1 MKSSILHRAAAWWG
15 GYFRVAMTAFR
26 GMGRDNVMMISSGM
40 VYSTLI
46 ALIPCMTFL
55 VAFLSVFGVLQPF
68 MDFVTEFLVDVF
80 GSETGH
86 QLADYISLFSS
97 NAMSLGVVG
106 LVSFIITGILLV
118 DKVYISINQIFHT
131 RPSSGAMRR
140 FSSFLTFLIVLA
152 FLIVASF
159 ALQTMVRNTF
169 SRIAIGHGP
178 RGNAGRFLTS
188 SLVIWLFLFL
198 LYKAVP
204 AAKIR
209 TSSATVGATTGLIA
223 LLIAT
228 SILQGITGMMVSY
241 SVIYGSLASVFI
253 ALLYLYV
260 CWFIIFFS
268 GEMVYVHQ
276 FRPDKTLII
285 GHARPPVM
293 QVAEA
298 VNMLL
303 LISQKYR
310 AGEGAMSLKE
320 LMRRLGVPSATLV
333 SYLSDFEDAKMVMA
347 VNTRR
352 SSFVP
357 ARPLDQMSYALSA
370 EA

>member
-1 MKSSILHRAAAWWG
+1 MIEKNVSRGIISTYFSKLERNLDLDVAIVGGGPSGIVAAYYLAKAGLKVAQFDRKLSPGGGMWG
-15 GYFRVAMTAFR
+15 GAMMF
-26 GMGRDNVMMISSGM
+26 
-40 VYSTLI
+40 
-46 ALIPCMTFL
+46 
-55 VAFLSVFGVLQPF
+55 
-68 MDFVTEFLVDVF
+68 
-80 GSETGH
+80 
-86 QLADYISLFSS
+86 
-97 NAMSLGVVG
+97 
-106 LVSFIITGILLV
+106 
-118 DKVYISINQIFHT
+118 NQIVVQKE
-131 RPSSGAMRR
+131 AID
-140 FSSFLTFLIVLA
+140 IVKDFEINYEPYDEDL
-152 FLIVASF
+152 FVMDS
-159 ALQTMVRNTF
+159 VE
-169 SRIAIGHGP
+169 S
-178 RGNAGRFLTS
+178 TS
-188 SLVIWLFLFL
+188 AL

-209 TSSATVGATTGLIA
+209 TSSSSIGATTGLVA

-268 GEMVYVHQ
+268 GEMVYIHQ
-276 FRPDKTLII
+276 FRPDKTIVI
-285 GHARPPVM
+285 GHTRPPVM

-303 LISQKYR
+303 LIAQKYR
-310 AGEGAMSLKE
+310 SGDGAMSLKE

-333 SYLSDFEDAKMVMA
+333 SYLADFEDAKMVMA

-357 ARPLDQMSYALSA
+357 ARPLDQITVKDVIVVVCGSVTSDDVETLGDAVAMDFLDKGTRDTGSITIENLL
-370 EA
+370 ERL